1 MARASSQVAPLKL
14 DLAQSLKSSLKKIP
28 VEQLARK
35 SGFQQRRAKKIEP
48 LVFLKSALLLCTQA
62 HISLT
67 VWAVLI
73 GLLSHQVVSKQAVFG
88 RLTGSAVEFLKA
100 VLAGILIPLPQRAGK
115 PLAKVLGCFSR
126 VLVQDSTTV
135 KLTEKL
141 AEFFAGGSNQHGKT
155 PGVLRIQGI
164 LDLCSQRWLHFGLSS
179 YLRNDQKA
187 SPDILPYVQKND
199 LILRDLGYF
208 AIKVLQQIVD
218 KKAFFLSRYYFRTAV
233 FDLAG
238 RPIDLLKHLRK
249 QSRKGIWDG
258 WVLIGKKEKLPV
270 RLIAHRVP
278 GHVAAERRRKA
289 RAHLK
294 NRCQLSKEYLGQQDW
309 TIYLTTVEQEI
320 LGVEQVAALYGQRW
334 QIEMVFKSWKSHFKL
349 ELISPEISKEQ
360 LEAVIYGKLIF
371 IALIQ
376 PQLVDPSATQ
386 PQAGGYSPLKLC
398 LFISEYFLV
407 LFFQSEKIKLNVGLP
422 LQLQRHSC
430 YEKRKRRNMLQNLLA
445 LC

>member
-1 MARASSQVAPLKL
+1 LASTSSQAAPLKL
-14 DLAQSLKSSLKKIP
+14 DLARSLKSGLKKIP

-48 LVFLKSALLLCTQA
+48 LVFLKSALLLCTQS

-88 RLTGSAVEFLKA
+88 RLTRSAVEFLKA
-100 VLAGILIPLPQRAGK
+100 VLAWILIPIPQRSGQR
-115 PLAKVLGCFSR
+115 LAKVLGCFSR
-126 VLVQDSTTV
+126 ILVQDSTTV

-155 PGVLRIQGI
+155 PGVLRIQGL

-187 SPDILPYVQKND
+187 SPDILPYVRKND

-208 AIKVLQQIVD
+208 AIHVLQQIVEL
-218 KKAFFLSRYYFRTAV
+218 KAFFLSRYYHRTAV
-233 FDLAG
+233 LDPEG

-249 QSRKGIWDG
+249 QSINGMWDG
-258 WVLIGKKEKLPV
+258 WVRIGKKEKLPV
-270 RLIAHRVP
+270 RLVALRVP

-294 NRCQLSKEYLGQQDW
+294 NRCQLSKEYLALQDW
-309 TIYLTTVEQEI
+309 TIYLTTVPQET
-320 LGVEQVAALYGQRW
+320 LGIKQIAALYGQRW

-349 ELISPEISKEQ
+349 ELLSEEISKEQ

-376 PQLVDPSATQ
+376 PQLVDPSAAQ
-386 PQAGGYSPLKLC
+386 PEACCYSPLKLC

-407 LFFQSEKIKLNVGLP
+407 LFFQSEKIQLSVEFP

-430 YEKRKRRNMLQNLLA
+430 YEKRKRRNIFQNLLA

>member
-1 MARASSQVAPLKL
+1 LAR
-14 DLAQSLKSSLKKIP
+14 SLKSGLKKIP

-48 LVFLKSALLLCTQA
+48 LVFLKSALLLCTQS

-88 RLTGSAVEFLKA
+88 RLTRSAVEFLKA
-100 VLAGILIPLPQRAGK
+100 VLASILIPIPQRPGQR
-115 PLAKVLGCFSR
+115 LTKVLGCFSR
-126 VLVQDSTTV
+126 ILVQDSTTV

-141 AEFFAGGSNQHGKT
+141 VEFFAGGSNQHGKT

-187 SPDILPYVQKND
+187 SPDILPYVRKND

-208 AIKVLQQIVD
+208 AIRVLQQIVEL
-218 KKAFFLSRYYFRTAV
+218 KAFFLSRYYHRTAV
-233 FDLAG
+233 FDLKG
-238 RPIDLLKHLRK
+238 CPIDLLKHLRK
-249 QSRKGIWDG
+249 QSINGMWDG
-258 WVLIGKKEKLPV
+258 WVRIGKKEKLPV
-270 RLIAHRVP
+270 RLVALRVP

-289 RAHLK
+289 RAHLQ
-294 NRCQLSKEYLGQQDW
+294 NRCQLSKEYLALQDW
-309 TIYLTTVEQEI
+309 TIYLTTVPQET
-320 LGVEQVAALYGQRW
+320 LGIKQIAALYGQRW

-349 ELISPEISKEQ
+349 ELLSEQISKEQ

-371 IALIQ
+371 IAPIQ
-376 PQLVDPSATQ
+376 TALSRRMPPMPNSSLTRSIP
-386 PQAGGYSPLKLC
+386 PP
-398 LFISEYFLV
+398 FIGMLPPDSRTAASLGWA
-407 LFFQSEKIKLNVGLP
+407 LRSGLAPIKWVPAVPWAWKN
-422 LQLQRHSC
+422 
-430 YEKRKRRNMLQNLLA
+430 
-445 LC
+445 